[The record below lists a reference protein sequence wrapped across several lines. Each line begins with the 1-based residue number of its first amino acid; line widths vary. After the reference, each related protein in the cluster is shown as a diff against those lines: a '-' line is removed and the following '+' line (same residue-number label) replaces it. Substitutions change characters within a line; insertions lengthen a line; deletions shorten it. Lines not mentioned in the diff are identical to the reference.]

1 MPFTHQGHE
10 GWECQENRVRRPEL
24 PSQGQMGASKSGKGD
39 TGSLKRAN
47 EASELSQRKLI
58 DCLTEDTEQFQV
70 QFWPRQDWLPKMEHC
85 AFLAIKEVSRLGGYY
100 VDSRRPSLRLFGLGQ
115 VVAL

>member
-10 GWECQENRVRRPEL
+10 GWECQENRVRRPEP
-24 PSQGQMGASKSGKGD
+24 PSQGQMGVSKSGKGD

-47 EASELSQRKLI
+47 EAPELSQRKLI
-58 DCLTEDTEQFQV
+58 DCLTEDTEQSQV

-85 AFLAIKEVSRLGGYY
+85 AFLAIKEVSRLGRYY
-100 VDSRRPSLRLFGLGQ
+100 VDSRRPSLWLFGLGQ